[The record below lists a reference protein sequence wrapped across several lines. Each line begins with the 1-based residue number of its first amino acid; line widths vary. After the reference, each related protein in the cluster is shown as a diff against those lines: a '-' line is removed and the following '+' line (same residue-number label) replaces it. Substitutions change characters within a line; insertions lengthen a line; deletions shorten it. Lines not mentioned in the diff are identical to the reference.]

1 MSRVTL
7 SFNCTLLFFSL
18 FGYNTIDEFKEVT
31 VKILKNE
38 TSIRFRMITV
48 TAIIIV
54 IVTVALI
61 ASHYRDSMAL
71 VKETAISRAV
81 QVKNFIAPEVE
92 QSLEDYVEI
101 ATAGDS
107 TSDIYTQIK
116 SKIETIQGVTGA
128 KFVYLSLKLEGQWIY
143 FADGYEAGNPLFTPL
158 STPVESDYESI
169 YEMLETSGEEIP
181 GKYENGDFGRLM
193 SSYFPVKD
201 DSGRVVAVI
210 GTDFDI
216 EQNYQFFIKQF
227 IRSLIISLVLML
239 STIFVIDLF
248 IRKWITLP
256 LQTMLTATTAI
267 SNGDLQS
274 SMPDIGKGEVLK
286 LSASIQQMQHQLR
299 SIAIQIQQTAS
310 QVSEGAAHLSEM
322 SLQLSQ
328 DASEQSHAAAGITTS
343 IAQLERDARRSAE
356 NASNGLM
363 LSENAIS
370 EVISGTNG
378 ASQLVHTM
386 QDLEKS
392 ALEMKRINRVIDDLA
407 FQTHILALNAAI
419 EAARVGEAGKGFSV
433 VAEEVQNLA
442 KLSSQSS
449 KETAS
454 LIESVF
460 KQAKAGLNQSEIM
473 LCDFQTIEKHVSEI
487 KASSLEIDK
496 INTSQ
501 STAIMEISNW
511 MQHISDSILRTS
523 TTADETAASSE
534 ELNAQAENLN
544 RHTHQFKL

>member
-1 MSRVTL
+1 MKT
-7 SFNCTLLFFSL
+7 
-18 FGYNTIDEFKEVT
+18 
-31 VKILKNE
+31 LKNE

-48 TAIIIV
+48 AAIIITFVTIAFV
-54 IVTVALI
+54 IN
-61 ASHYRDSMAL
+61 HYRDSMTL
-71 VKETAISRAV
+71 VKETAVSRAI
-81 QVKNFIAPEVE
+81 QVKKFIEPEIKR
-92 QSLEDYVEI
+92 SLNDYVEI
-101 ATAGDS
+101 TKTGNSSSAT
-107 TSDIYTQIK
+107 YHQIK

-128 KFVYLSLKLEGQWIY
+128 KFVYISLKLENQWVY
-143 FADGYEAGNPLFTPL
+143 FADGYETGNPLFTPL
-158 STPVESDYESI
+158 STPVESDYASI
-169 YEMLETSGEEIP
+169 YETLETTGEEIP
-181 GKYENGDFGRLM
+181 GEYENGDFGRMM

-201 DSGRVVAVI
+201 ASGQVIAVI

-216 EQNYQFFIKQF
+216 EQNYQFFITQF
-227 IRSLIISLVLML
+227 IRSLFISFGLML
-239 STIFVIDLF
+239 VTIFVIDLF
-248 IRKWITLP
+248 IKKWITYP
-256 LQTMLTATTAI
+256 LQTMLLATVAI
-267 SNGDLQS
+267 SNGDLQT

-286 LSASIQQMQHQLR
+286 LSSSIQRMQFQLR

-310 QVSEGAAHLSEM
+310 QVSEGAAHLSDM

-328 DASEQSHAAAGITTS
+328 DASEQSQAVTS
-343 IAQLERDARRSAE
+343 IMTSISQLEKDAKRSAE
-356 NASNGLM
+356 NATNGLK
-363 LSENAIS
+363 LSEIAIA
-370 EVISGTNG
+370 EVTNGTSG

-419 EAARVGEAGKGFSV
+419 EAARVGEAGKGFTV

-449 KETAS
+449 KETAD

-460 KQAKAGLNQSEIM
+460 RQAKVGLNQSENM
-473 LCDFQTIEKHVSEI
+473 LSDFQTIEVQVSEI
-487 KASSLEIDK
+487 KTSSLEIDK

-501 STAIMEISNW
+501 STAIMEISDW
-511 MQHISDSILRTS
+511 MKQISGSIVRTS

-544 RHTHQFKL
+544 RQSHQFKL